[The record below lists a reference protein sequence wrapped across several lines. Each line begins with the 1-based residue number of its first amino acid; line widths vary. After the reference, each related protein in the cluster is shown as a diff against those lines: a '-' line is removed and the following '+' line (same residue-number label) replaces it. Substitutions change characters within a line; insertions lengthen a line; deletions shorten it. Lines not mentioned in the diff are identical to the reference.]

1 MMMMIMISDNFNDDN
16 NKDDNYYQWKPIN
29 LKNSIS
35 SLVSINN
42 IKRVSLEVVMMDD
55 DDSINTCPRISDP
68 TSSRYH

>member
-1 MMMMIMISDNFNDDN
+1 MMVMIIISDDLNDDN
-16 NKDDNYYQWKPIN
+16 NKDDDYQWKPIN

-35 SLVSINN
+35 SLVSINS
-42 IKRVSLEVVMMDD
+42 IKRVSLEVVMMDG